1 MKNKHNKICPSCG
14 SKMKYKGSRCF
25 VCKKCGKSL
34 IVERKCEY
42 RNTGMFGSGGLY
54 EGNKR

>member
-1 MKNKHNKICPSCG
+1 MKNKHNHICPACG

-34 IVERKCEY
+34 IVERVCEY
-42 RNTGMFGSGGLY
+42 RSNEPFGKGIF
-54 EGNKR
+54 R

>member
-1 MKNKHNKICPSCG
+1 MKNKHNHVCPDCG

-34 IVERKCEY
+34 IVERVCKY
-42 RNTGMFGSGGLY
+42 RNEGRFGSFGLGG
-54 EGNKR
+54 GARR